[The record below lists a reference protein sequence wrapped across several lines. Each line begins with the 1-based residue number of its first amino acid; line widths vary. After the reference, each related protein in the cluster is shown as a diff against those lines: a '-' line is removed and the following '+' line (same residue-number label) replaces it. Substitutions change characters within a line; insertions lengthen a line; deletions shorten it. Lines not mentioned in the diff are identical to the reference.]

1 MGTIINSGSS
11 FNPSTSTSTYYGTCS
26 TAAATQAKVATITD
40 SGSSFSLYAGVN
52 VFIKFTN
59 TNSFSATAESPI
71 TLDVNNTGAKQIR
84 GAATTI
90 PTGTNTTFY
99 GRADYINQ
107 YVYDGTYWVWAG
119 SSADNNT
126 TYSNMSTTELTTGT
140 STTARTVRSD
150 YLKAGINSLIDTK
163 IGGLDVASVGGTG
176 KYISAIS
183 ETDGKIS
190 ATASNMPTIPS
201 KLSDLTDDSTHRTV
215 TDTEKSTWNSKA
227 DKKTTMDSY
236 YGTSSTG
243 ADTAAKVI
251 TVIDDSDNFSLRAGI
266 AITVKF
272 AVQNTANNP
281 TFNVNNTGAKS
292 IYYNNAAVTTGNLWT
307 GGNTRPSRYVYDGTY
322 WVWIGHS
329 MDNNTTYTA
338 MSTAE
343 LTTGTATTLR
353 TVRADYL
360 KSGINSLIDTKINGL
375 DVASVGG
382 TTKYIST
389 ISETNGKISATAVD
403 FPDLSLKA
411 DKSDLDEVEASLE
424 RFQNLYGD
432 ELHPL
437 VNADGNHIIDSE
449 GDHVYSRTAAILKA
463 GNNVTLSA
471 DNTISFAPTQ
481 LTVTLL
487 SNGWSN
493 KTQTVTATGVT
504 ASNLV
509 MYFPAPASYSA
520 YVDAEIYATAQGT
533 NSLTFTCDTVPSTNI
548 TVNVVVFN

>member
-1 MGTIINSGSS
+1 MGTVINSGSS
-11 FNPSTSTSTYYGTCS
+11 FNPSASASTYYGTCS

-71 TLDVNNTGAKQIR
+71 TLNVNNTGAKQIR
-84 GAATTI
+84 GGAYTI
-90 PTGTNTTFY
+90 PAGTNTTFY
-99 GRADYINQ
+99 GRANYINQ

-126 TYSNMSTTELTTGT
+126 TYSTMST
-140 STTARTVRSD
+140 S
-150 YLKAGINSLIDTK
+150 
-163 IGGLDVASVGGTG
+163 
-176 KYISAIS
+176 
-183 ETDGKIS
+183 
-190 ATASNMPTIPS
+190 
-201 KLSDLTDDSTHRTV
+201 
-215 TDTEKSTWNSKA
+215 
-227 DKKTTMDSY
+227 
-236 YGTSSTG
+236 
-243 ADTAAKVI
+243 
-251 TVIDDSDNFSLRAGI
+251 
-266 AITVKF
+266 
-272 AVQNTANNP
+272 
-281 TFNVNNTGAKS
+281 
-292 IYYNNAAVTTGNLWT
+292 
-307 GGNTRPSRYVYDGTY
+307 
-322 WVWIGHS
+322 
-329 MDNNTTYTA
+329 
-338 MSTAE
+338 E
-343 LTTGTATTLR
+343 LTTGTATTAR

-360 KSGINSLIDTKINGL
+360 KTGINSLIDTKINGL

-471 DNTISFAPTQ
+471 DNTISFSPTQ

-493 KTQTVTATGVT
+493 KKQTVSATGVT

-548 TVNVVVFN
+548 TVNVAIFT